1 MRRRES
7 SFGGREQIELAAGH
21 GVLLVTR
28 AERRAHAA
36 DCMRPFRLSLA
47 CAVPGYQRR
56 VIIMGVVLAAIVVVL
71 ALLLVS
77 DH

>member
-1 MRRRES
+1 
-7 SFGGREQIELAAGH
+7 
-21 GVLLVTR
+21 
-28 AERRAHAA
+28 
-36 DCMRPFRLSLA
+36 MRPFRLSLA